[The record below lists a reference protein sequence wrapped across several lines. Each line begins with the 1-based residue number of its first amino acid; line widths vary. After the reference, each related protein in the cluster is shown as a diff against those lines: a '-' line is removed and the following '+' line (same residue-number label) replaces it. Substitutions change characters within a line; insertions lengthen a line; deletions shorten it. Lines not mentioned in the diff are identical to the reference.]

1 MQFKTNHSPGP
12 FEIHHEDGDW
22 FILDVNGRIIAE
34 TWGADNEDMSE
45 VNRHLFCASPS
56 MLEYMMERA
65 KKLSEEI
72 SYGDSVA
79 DHFELIGYME
89 PEKREELQTILSILK
104 DAGVE
109 VVE

>member
-56 MLEYMMERA
+56 MLEYMMDRA
-65 KKLSEEI
+65 KMMSIYGFSAVENSE
-72 SYGDSVA
+72 
-79 DHFELIGYME
+79 L
-89 PEKREELQTILSILK
+89 KRILAILK

-109 VVE
+109 VEDE

>member
-56 MLEYMMERA
+56 MLEYMIERA
-65 KKLSEEI
+65 KYISTELSSDKFIFNRYNTLYRKL
-72 SYGDSVA
+72 Y
-79 DHFELIGYME
+79 
-89 PEKREELQTILSILK
+89 EELQQILAILK

-109 VVE
+109 VIE